1 MAMFGAP
8 VAHEDDA
15 VQACIAALAL
25 HAAFMAMPHT
35 DENDGQIAVCYRSY
49 FPAPMAA
56 LY

>member
-1 MAMFGAP
+1 
-8 VAHEDDA
+8 
-15 VQACIAALAL
+15 
-25 HAAFMAMPHT
+25 MAMPHT